1 MDLQVQKKDGTLQ
14 PFDRSKIS
22 AGVIRSGASVEEAEN
37 VTLQVE
43 TWAQSTA
50 QNGVVNATELR
61 TKVLEVLKTVNPT
74 AGTAFE
80 TYQKPQAEPVAP
92 VEPESQPQV

>member
-22 AGVIRSGASVEEAEN
+22 AGVMRSGAGIEEAEN
-37 VTLQVE
+37 VTGQVE
-43 TWAQSTA
+43 TWAQGAA
-50 QNGVVNATELR
+50 QNGVVGATELR
-61 TKVLEVLKTVNPT
+61 AKVLEVLKTVNPT

-80 TYQKPQAEPVAP
+80 SYQKPVVEP